1 MKLSVRNLNFSYQD
15 QKVIRDLSF
24 DVEDGEFVSI
34 LGPSGCGK
42 STLLNVLAGIL
53 QPQGGEILIDG
64 RQIRGMSGQFAYMPQ
79 NDLLFPWKT
88 ILENVCLY

>member
-53 QPQGGEILIDG
+53 QPQ
-64 RQIRGMSGQFAYMPQ
+64 
-79 NDLLFPWKT
+79 
-88 ILENVCLY
+88 

>member
-53 QPQGGEILIDG
+53 QPPG
-64 RQIRGMSGQFAYMPQ
+64 RGDT
-79 NDLLFPWKT
+79 N
-88 ILENVCLY
+88 

>member
-53 QPQGGEILIDG
+53 QPQGE
-64 RQIRGMSGQFAYMPQ
+64 RY
-79 NDLLFPWKT
+79 
-88 ILENVCLY
+88 